1 MRKSYQG
8 GHSLEGNQSSDFLK
22 KIDLLER
29 ALLKEADHIK
39 LSGMPYIGVFR
50 ALRAVQVACFGL
62 ELKADFGERIKLFSR
77 LYRQLDISVT
87 PKVGFNILVDIL
99 YI

>member
-50 ALRAVQVACFGL
+50 ALRAVQVA
-62 ELKADFGERIKLFSR
+62 
-77 LYRQLDISVT
+77 
-87 PKVGFNILVDIL
+87 
-99 YI
+99 